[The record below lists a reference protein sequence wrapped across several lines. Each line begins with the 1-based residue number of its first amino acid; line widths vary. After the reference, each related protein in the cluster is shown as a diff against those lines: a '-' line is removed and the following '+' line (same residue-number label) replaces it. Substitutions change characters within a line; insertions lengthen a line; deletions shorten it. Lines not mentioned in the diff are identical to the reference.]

1 MNDNTSLSNQIR
13 PEVICGSKKKKY
25 KTKNDRIISRKYEIA
40 RLRTSEMGGKP
51 TDRKVG
57 IKRVE
62 IKRE

>member
-1 MNDNTSLSNQIR
+1 M
-13 PEVICGSKKKKY
+13 VVKKKKY